1 MYGPS
6 LPRPSRRAA
15 LVVLSTTLFAQS
27 TYAND
32 GLALAAAVDARA
44 DGGDFTSVGRM
55 ELTEKGKSPRAR
67 QLVTYRLDRG
77 SGTRATLIRFLEPKD
92 VAGTGLL
99 SVTKADGSTEQSLY
113 LPELDRVRRISGD
126 RKGGRFVGSD
136 LYYEDLQERKPSRD
150 YHRLLGKE
158 TINGVP
164 CDVLESTPLDAA
176 DSVYL
181 KRVNW
186 IDPVTLLAH
195 RADHYER
202 DPAAASKRWEVLAHK
217 RIQGYWTATDSRITD
232 LNTGHSTRLTVEKA
246 VYDQRLPAKLF
257 TAQAL
262 ADEAI
267 ESEYRP

>member
-1 MYGPS
+1 
-6 LPRPSRRAA
+6 
-15 LVVLSTTLFAQS
+15 VLSTALIAPS
-27 TYAND
+27 TFAND
-32 GLALAAAVDARA
+32 ALALAEAVSGRA
-44 DGGDFTSVGRM
+44 EGGDFTSVGRM

-77 SGTRATLIRFLEPKD
+77 RGETATLIRFLEPKD
-92 VAGTGLL
+92 IAGTGLL
-99 SVTKADGSTEQSLY
+99 SVTKADGSTDQSLY
-113 LPELDRVRRISGD
+113 LPELDRVRRIAGD

-150 YHRLLGKE
+150 RHRLLGKE
-158 TINGVP
+158 TINGVTV
-164 CDVLESTPLDAA
+164 DVLESTPLDAA
-176 DSVYL
+176 DSIYL
-181 KRVNW
+181 KRISW

-195 RADHYER
+195 RVDHYER
-202 DPAAASKRWEVLAHK
+202 DPAAPSKRWELLAHK

-232 LNTGHSTRLTVEKA
+232 LITGHSTRLTVEKA
-246 VYDQRLPAKLF
+246 VYDRRLPAKLF